1 MFNVQ
6 TTARGMEFQ
15 ICKMKRVLKNGYK
28 NIKILN
34 TTERYTLKN
43 GYNGKFYVLC
53 LLPQFFLTFEKK
65 KKSTQLSHA
74 LCSEDGEKEKQV
86 PWLPEVPGS
95 EGMR

>member
-1 MFNVQ
+1 
-6 TTARGMEFQ
+6 
-15 ICKMKRVLKNGYK
+15 MKRVLKNGYK

-65 KKSTQLSHA
+65 KKVPSCLMLCVLRMGRKRNKCLGFQRSLA
-74 LCSEDGEKEKQV
+74 LRE
-86 PWLPEVPGS
+86 
-95 EGMR
+95 